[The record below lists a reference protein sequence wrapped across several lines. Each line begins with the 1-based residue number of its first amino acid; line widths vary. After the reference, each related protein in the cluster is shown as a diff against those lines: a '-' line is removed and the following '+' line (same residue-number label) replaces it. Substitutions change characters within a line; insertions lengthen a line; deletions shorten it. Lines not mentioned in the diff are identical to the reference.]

1 MSSNKITGASF
12 NRYDARHLDAV
23 TRHKPKSVA
32 PNVLKDLK
40 AKYQIDDDDL
50 DAEELLRLLSQD
62 ELELSEEAMDLLRKH
77 RKRKK
82 KKRGRGRQ
90 QAQSEEEFLE
100 LLGQLEEQEPV
111 LTEAPLHM
119 QESKPFLPPVIT
131 LSSYSPVVEQNR
143 PKPKPRR
150 IEEGEEVDFR
160 RLNRAGRTA
169 LEMIVE
175 CPNKISAMRVAQD
188 LEVFGNDM
196 ISEVKKFGTRII
208 VIPPHQRL
216 TDLKIAGMFLV
227 GDGAKTH
234 DGRSW
239 SVVRGIYASKRRV
252 IVMGEELLEESGRG
266 GQSVVRH
273 EFAHAYEDAWSTPR
287 QRRHPLSVELWYR
300 FEKTRKAFVSQYA
313 STKPAEYFAES
324 VDAYFIPRT
333 RTLLAQSDPEMYTFL
348 TELFS

>member
-1 MSSNKITGASF
+1 MSSNRITGASF
-12 NRYDARHLDAV
+12 NRYDSRHLDAV
-23 TRHKPKSVA
+23 TRHRPKSVA

-50 DAEELLRLLSQD
+50 DSEELLRLLSQD

-82 KKRGRGRQ
+82 KRGRGRNK
-90 QAQSEEEFLE
+90 AQSEEEFLE

-119 QESKPFLPPVIT
+119 QESKPFLPPVLT
-131 LSSYSPVVEQNR
+131 LSSYSPLAEQNR
-143 PKPKPRR
+143 PKPKPKR

-160 RLNRAGRTA
+160 RLNKAGRLA

-188 LEVFGNDM
+188 LEVFGADM

-208 VIPPHQRL
+208 VIPPHQKL
-216 TDLKIAGMFLV
+216 TELKIAGMYLV
-227 GDGAKTH
+227 GEGTKTH

-239 SVVRGIYASKRRV
+239 AVVRGIYASKRRV
-252 IVMGEELLEESGRG
+252 IVMGEELLRDIGSGGESI
-266 GQSVVRH
+266 VRH

-287 QRRHPLSVELWYR
+287 QRRHPLSVELWYK
-300 FEKTRKAFVSQYA
+300 FEKTRTAFISKYA

-324 VDAYFIPRT
+324 VDAFFIPRT
-333 RTLLAQSDPEMYTFL
+333 RAILAQSDPEMYAYL
-348 TELFS
+348 ADLFR